1 MDFLNELFGS
11 EMGELKRHQKVFI
24 LNLNYPLLIPTSL
37 PRLKKRSRSFVRV
50 KISQSSRGLCI
61 SSKKAMRF
69 KKYL

>member
-11 EMGELKRHQKVFI
+11 EMGELKRHQKVSI
-24 LNLNYPLLIPTSL
+24 LNLSYPLLIPASL
-37 PRLKKRSRSFVRV
+37 PRLKKRSRSFVQM
-50 KISQSSRGLCI
+50 KTSQSYRGLCI